1 LNEIKTDTNQI
12 NVDEVGKELA
22 YLSRVLSYE
31 RQIDELAQSAED
43 PAAFLEALTNYARYA
58 RGEE

>member
-12 NVDEVGKELA
+12 NVEVGKELA
-22 YLSRVLSYE
+22 YLSRVLSYG